1 MSIHQEIEEK
11 IQSLPEGDIFF
22 PAEFRMLGTD
32 DAIKMA
38 LSRLVKV
45 GVAERISHGI
55 YYKPKHHKL
64 LGSIKPSLE
73 MIANA
78 IAKRDHVNIKPT
90 GISALNK
97 LGLSEQVPTKHVY
110 ITNGQPRKYKI
121 GGNKIHF
128 KSASPKKLALSGPIS
143 SLVILAMDELGPNV
157 FDETLATQIKKLLQ
171 KEDAAILENDIKLAP
186 SWIARELFN
195 LLSQSPRKNNSHELV

>member
-11 IQSLPEGDIFF
+11 IQSLPEGEIFF
-22 PAEFRMLGTD
+22 PAEFRMLGND

-157 FDETLATQIKKLLQ
+157 IDETLATQIKKLLQ

>member
-1 MSIHQEIEEK
+1 MSIHQEIEDK
-11 IQSLPEGDIFF
+11 IKSLPEGGIFF
-22 PAEFRMLGTD
+22 PADFRMLGTD

-38 LSRLVKV
+38 LSRLVKE
-45 GVAERISHGI
+45 GAAERISHGI
-55 YYKPKHHKL
+55 YYKPKQHKL

-78 IAKRDHVNIKPT
+78 IANRDHVIIKPT

-97 LGLSEQVPTKHVY
+97 LGISQQVPTKHVY

-121 GGNKIHF
+121 GGNEIHF

-143 SLVILAMDELGPNV
+143 SLVILAMDELGPNG

-171 KEDAAILENDIKLAP
+171 KEDAEILENDIKLAP

>member
-1 MSIHQEIEEK
+1 
-11 IQSLPEGDIFF
+11 
-22 PAEFRMLGTD
+22 
-32 DAIKMA
+32 
-38 LSRLVKV
+38 
-45 GVAERISHGI
+45 
-55 YYKPKHHKL
+55 
-64 LGSIKPSLE
+64 

-97 LGLSEQVPTKHVY
+97 LGLSQQVPTKHVY

-121 GGNKIHF
+121 GGNEIHF

-157 FDETLATQIKKLLQ
+157 FIEKFASKIKELLKKEET
-171 KEDAAILENDIKLAP
+171 EILENDMKLAS

-195 LLSQSPRKNNSHELV
+195 ILSEPSSKN

>member
-1 MSIHQEIEEK
+1 MSIHQEIEDK
-11 IQSLPEGDIFF
+11 IQLLPEGDIFF
-22 PAEFRMLGTD
+22 PADFRMLGTD

-38 LSRLVKV
+38 LSRLVKE
-45 GVAERISHGI
+45 GAAERISHGI
-55 YYKPKHHKL
+55 YYKPKQHKM

-78 IAKRDHVNIKPT
+78 IANRDHVIIKPT

-97 LGLSEQVPTKHVY
+97 LGISQQVPTKHVY

-121 GGNKIHF
+121 RGNEIHF
-128 KSASPKKLALSGPIS
+128 KSASPKKLALSGSIS
-143 SLVILAMDELGPNV
+143 SLVILAMDELGLDG

-171 KEDAAILENDIKLAP
+171 KEDATILENDIKLAP
-186 SWIARELFN
+186 SWIARELFK
-195 LLSQSPRKNNSHELV
+195 LLFLDTNK

>member
-45 GVAERISHGI
+45 GAAERISHGI

-121 GGNKIHF
+121 GGNEIHF

-157 FDETLATQIKKLLQ
+157 IDETLATQIKKLLQ
-171 KEDAAILENDIKLAP
+171 K
-186 SWIARELFN
+186 R
-195 LLSQSPRKNNSHELV
+195 

>member
-22 PAEFRMLGTD
+22 PAEFRMLGND

-45 GVAERISHGI
+45 GAAERISHGI

-64 LGSIKPSLE
+64 LGSTKPSLE

-78 IAKRDHVNIKPT
+78 IAKRDHVIIKPT

-97 LGLSEQVPTKHVY
+97 LVLSQQVPTKHVY

-121 GGNKIHF
+121 GGNEIHF

-157 FDETLATQIKKLLQ
+157 IDETLATQIKKLLQ

-186 SWIARELFN
+186 SWIARELFK
-195 LLSQSPRKNNSHELV
+195 LYFLDSTK

>member
-45 GVAERISHGI
+45 GAAERISHGI

-121 GGNKIHF
+121 GGNEIHF

-157 FDETLATQIKKLLQ
+157 IDETLATQIRKLLQ

-186 SWIARELFN
+186 SWIARELFK
-195 LLSQSPRKNNSHELV
+195 LHFLDSTK

>member
-38 LSRLVKV
+38 LSRLVKE
-45 GVAERISHGI
+45 GAAERISHGI
-55 YYKPKHHKL
+55 YYKPKRHKL

-78 IAKRDHVNIKPT
+78 IAKRDHVIIKPT

-97 LGLSEQVPTKHVY
+97 LGLSQQVPTKHVY

-121 GGNKIHF
+121 GGKEILF
-128 KSASPKKLALSGPIS
+128 KSASPKKLALKGKVS
-143 SLVILAMDELGPNV
+143 SLVILAMDELGPSV

-171 KEDAAILENDIKLAP
+171 KEDATNLESDIKLAP
-186 SWIARELFN
+186 SWIARELVN
-195 LLSQSPRKNNSHELV
+195 LISRSPSKSNTHEMV

>member
-22 PAEFRMLGTD
+22 PAEFRMLGND

-45 GVAERISHGI
+45 GAAERISHGI

-121 GGNKIHF
+121 GGNEIHF

-157 FDETLATQIKKLLQ
+157 FIEKFASKIKELLKKEET
-171 KEDAAILENDIKLAP
+171 EILENDMKLAS
-186 SWIARELFN
+186 SWIARELLN
-195 LLSQSPRKNNSHELV
+195 ILSEPSSKN

>member
-22 PAEFRMLGTD
+22 PAEFRMLGND

-45 GVAERISHGI
+45 GAADRISHGI

-64 LGSIKPSLE
+64 LGSIRPSLE

-78 IAKRDHVNIKPT
+78 IANRDHVIIKPT

-97 LGLSEQVPTKHVY
+97 LGLSQQVPTKHVY

-121 GGNKIHF
+121 GGNEILF

-157 FDETLATQIKKLLQ
+157 IDETLATQIKKLLQ
-171 KEDAAILENDIKLAP
+171 KEDAEILENDIKL
-186 SWIARELFN
+186 L
-195 LLSQSPRKNNSHELV
+195 K

>member
-1 MSIHQEIEEK
+1 MSVHQEIEEK

-38 LSRLVKV
+38 LSRLVKE
-45 GVAERISHGI
+45 GAAERISHGI
-55 YYKPKHHKL
+55 YYKPKRHKL

-78 IAKRDHVNIKPT
+78 IAKRDHVIIKPT

-97 LGLSEQVPTKHVY
+97 LGLSQQVPTKHVY

-121 GGNKIHF
+121 GGKEILF
-128 KSASPKKLALSGPIS
+128 KSASPKKLALKGKVS
-143 SLVILAMDELGPNV
+143 SLVILAMDELGANV
-157 FDETLATQIKKLLQ
+157 FIEKFASKIKELLK
-171 KEDAAILENDIKLAP
+171 KEEADILENDMKLAS

-195 LLSQSPRKNNSHELV
+195 ILSEPSNKN

>member
-22 PAEFRMLGTD
+22 PAEFRMLGND

-45 GVAERISHGI
+45 GAAERISHGI

-78 IAKRDHVNIKPT
+78 IAKRDHVIIKPT

-97 LGLSEQVPTKHVY
+97 LGLSQQVPTKHVY

-121 GGNKIHF
+121 GGNEIHF

-157 FDETLATQIKKLLQ
+157 FIEKFASKIKELLKKEET
-171 KEDAAILENDIKLAP
+171 EILENDMKLAS
-186 SWIARELFN
+186 SWIARELLN
-195 LLSQSPRKNNSHELV
+195 ILSEPSSKN

>member
-22 PAEFRMLGTD
+22 PAEFRMLGND

-45 GVAERISHGI
+45 GAAERISHGI

-78 IAKRDHVNIKPT
+78 IAKRDHVIIKPT

-97 LGLSEQVPTKHVY
+97 LGLSQQVPTKHVY

-121 GGNKIHF
+121 GGNEIHF

-157 FDETLATQIKKLLQ
+157 IDETLATQIRKLLQ
-171 KEDAAILENDIKLAP
+171 KEDDAILENDIKLAP

-195 LLSQSPRKNNSHELV
+195 ILSEPSSKN

>member
-1 MSIHQEIEEK
+1 MSIHQEIEDK
-11 IQSLPEGDIFF
+11 IQLLTEGGIFF
-22 PAEFRMLGTD
+22 PADFRMLGTD

-38 LSRLVKV
+38 LSRLVKE
-45 GVAERISHGI
+45 GAAERISHGI
-55 YYKPKHHKL
+55 YYKPKQHKL

-78 IAKRDHVNIKPT
+78 IANRDHVIIKPT

-97 LGLSEQVPTKHVY
+97 LGISQQVPTKHVY

-121 GGNKIHF
+121 RGNEIHF
-128 KSASPKKLALSGPIS
+128 KSASPKKLALSGSIS
-143 SLVILAMDELGPNV
+143 SLVILAMDELGLDG

-171 KEDAAILENDIKLAP
+171 KEDATILENDIKLAP
-186 SWIARELFN
+186 SWIARELFK
-195 LLSQSPRKNNSHELV
+195 LLFLDTNK

>member
-1 MSIHQEIEEK
+1 MSVHQEIEEK

-38 LSRLVKV
+38 LSRLVKE
-45 GVAERISHGI
+45 GAAERISHGI
-55 YYKPKHHKL
+55 YYKPKRHKL

-78 IAKRDHVNIKPT
+78 IAKRDHVIIKPT
-90 GISALNK
+90 GISALNQ
-97 LGLSEQVPTKHVY
+97 LSLSQQVPTKHIY

-121 GGNKIHF
+121 GGNEIHF

-143 SLVILAMDELGPNV
+143 SLVILAMDELGPNAL
-157 FDETLATQIKKLLQ
+157 DETLASQIKKLLQ
-171 KEDAAILENDIKLAP
+171 KEDTTNLESDIKLAP
-186 SWIARELFN
+186 SWIARELVN
-195 LLSQSPRKNNSHELV
+195 LLSQSTSKNNALEMV

>member
-1 MSIHQEIEEK
+1 MSIHQEIENK
-11 IQSLPEGDIFF
+11 IQLLPEGGIFF
-22 PAEFRMLGTD
+22 PAHFRMLGTD

-38 LSRLVKV
+38 LSRLVKE
-45 GVAERISHGI
+45 GAAERISHGI
-55 YYKPKHHKL
+55 YYKPKQHKL

-78 IAKRDHVNIKPT
+78 IANRDHVIIKPT

-97 LGLSEQVPTKHVY
+97 LGISQQVPTKHVY

-121 GGNKIHF
+121 GGNEIHF
-128 KSASPKKLALSGPIS
+128 KSASPKKLALSGSIS
-143 SLVILAMDELGPNV
+143 SLVILAMDELGPNG

-171 KEDAAILENDIKLAP
+171 KEDATILENDIKLAP

-195 LLSQSPRKNNSHELV
+195 LLSQSPSKNNAHELV

>member
-1 MSIHQEIEEK
+1 MSIHQEIEDK
-11 IQSLPEGDIFF
+11 IKSLPEGGIFF
-22 PAEFRMLGTD
+22 PAEFRMLGND

-45 GVAERISHGI
+45 GAAERISHGI

-97 LGLSEQVPTKHVY
+97 LGLSQQVPTKHVY

-121 GGNKIHF
+121 GGNEIHF
-128 KSASPKKLALSGPIS
+128 KSASPKKLALKGKVS
-143 SLVILAMDELGPNV
+143 SLVILAMDELGANV
-157 FDETLATQIKKLLQ
+157 FIEKFASKIKELLKKEET
-171 KEDAAILENDIKLAP
+171 DILENDMKLAS

-195 LLSQSPRKNNSHELV
+195 ILSEPSSKN

>member
-22 PAEFRMLGTD
+22 PAEFRMLGND

-45 GVAERISHGI
+45 GAAERISHGI

-97 LGLSEQVPTKHVY
+97 LGLSQQVPTKHVY

-121 GGNKIHF
+121 GGNEIHF

-157 FDETLATQIKKLLQ
+157 FIEKFASKIKELLKKEET
-171 KEDAAILENDIKLAP
+171 EILENDMKLAS

-195 LLSQSPRKNNSHELV
+195 ILSEPSSKN

>member
-1 MSIHQEIEEK
+1 MSVHQEIEEK

-38 LSRLVKV
+38 LSRLVKE
-45 GVAERISHGI
+45 GAAERISHGI
-55 YYKPKHHKL
+55 YYKPKRHKL

-78 IAKRDHVNIKPT
+78 IAKRDHVIIKPT

-97 LGLSEQVPTKHVY
+97 LGLSQQVPTKHVY

-121 GGNKIHF
+121 GGKEIVF
-128 KSASPKKLALSGPIS
+128 KSASPKKLALKGKVS
-143 SLVILAMDELGPNV
+143 SLVILAMDELGANV
-157 FDETLATQIKKLLQ
+157 FIEKFASKIKELLK
-171 KEDAAILENDIKLAP
+171 KEEADILENDMKLAS

-195 LLSQSPRKNNSHELV
+195 ILSEPSSKN

>member
-1 MSIHQEIEEK
+1 MSVHQEIEEK

-38 LSRLVKV
+38 LSRLVKE
-45 GVAERISHGI
+45 GAAERISHGI
-55 YYKPKHHKL
+55 YYKPKRHKL

-78 IAKRDHVNIKPT
+78 IAKRDHVIIKPS

-97 LGLSEQVPTKHVY
+97 LGLSQQVPTKHVY

-121 GGNKIHF
+121 GGKEILF
-128 KSASPKKLALSGPIS
+128 KSASPKKLALKGKVS
-143 SLVILAMDELGPNV
+143 SLVILAMDELGANV
-157 FDETLATQIKKLLQ
+157 FIEKFASKIKELLK
-171 KEDAAILENDIKLAP
+171 KEEADILENDMKLAS

-195 LLSQSPRKNNSHELV
+195 ILSEPSSKN